1 MYHIP
6 NQTEGSSHQPPNTD
20 QATGLI
26 VSNAD
31 LLTAGRIYL
40 EDRQRKINEEQA
52 RLNMDAMQL
61 AEMARQEAIARLQ
74 AEVASGEEARRKL
87 EALRQGALASSS
99 SANSYQIATY
109 EPTPSTSRIVSA
121 EEEQRSSV
129 NPNANWLRNPNI
141 STTQSVTP
149 SYSPHYQYQYQTQR
163 SYPQGSGQQFI
174 PAQSRPQVP
183 ALAYQHQQR
192 QVYPS
197 QTSTSAQPQQWTQ
210 LRHPPQSVKPSPL
223 LQNQTYSQQPQH
235 SLQRPSSL
243 QISLPAPAT
252 QSQSQLHSLQPQT
265 MKNNHQARGTMQPA
279 LPLRTQTSSPIGQ
292 QSATRESTTLNQA
305 PPSQSKPHTGS
316 VSSVTSASASQ
327 QTSSRPTNPAGWH
340 TNGPIA
346 NLANPPSDTSQTMS
360 SNQTMNAIQTPN
372 ANTNLSSALAKL
384 SRADQKRFSL
394 VKNYSYHWL
403 ARAEV
408 GATEKLLS
416 TDLFIHSLDKSQ
428 VQIGV
433 MVNNNFKPLHF
444 LGWIQALR
452 KVDLFQLQNSVQSA
466 SVRASTATPG
476 VKPTT
481 TASNTT
487 IPGTQAPS
495 ISKETNEHTESLVK
509 ALNSAHEQPSTPIS
523 SLSRKDSSTT
533 ASPRTPADANKKSLA
548 RDVLLALSS
557 VKVKR
562 QREGSGE
569 SDGRAAKRTALLPIP
584 ATQSKV
590 ANSDAL
596 MFSNFP
602 AQAAALNYHPSI
614 IMHPT
619 VHQSPSAITSDQGKI
634 IDQNQQNGTSSSRQ
648 LELSQANVNS
658 VAKPLDNA
666 TQATTVADLG
676 PSRLANLTE
685 SQHIQAI
692 ADSTTTATSSVS
704 QNAPVVPSPMLQ
716 SASTT
721 SPKASGFSEH
731 RARSASHTSHEFDA
745 PPLFLPDTPSPS
757 PSPPPAI
764 NADGD
769 SLGLAD
775 SVTVGNSNFEVL
787 DEHREKS
794 ESRKGQADRKM
805 IAVEIPLAP
814 AWVRR
819 DMSRRMRKVKLS
831 REEADEDEVRSFI
844 VIYDSDEEPEPRR
857 VKDKN
862 SRRSQSSQL
871 AAGEDVET
879 NFFLPTPVRDP
890 QELAVLERSIS
901 RLQDC
906 FCKWGGCEVIL
917 CSTKKLGQ
925 HMRNHVVESQP
936 ADKHGNPILCRI
948 CGKHEAHVP
957 DHVENHAYHTLCCP
971 YEECDESFRSSRKL
985 FQHCLRY
992 HRNDEPLR
1000 ASAEPFVAV
1009 QTESPPDTPPTLPSY
1024 MVVARAVTPHPISIQ
1039 RHQLLGPWVLK
1050 NIMPPVDS
1058 VSLRRYL
1065 KSKHLGRVEVPTT
1078 SDEYEFL
1085 VGRSSH
1091 SCMPSRPAKIRD
1103 FGDLNSKQ
1111 VSQLING
1118 GMSFWQDETEQPT
1131 DFSEPKNSPLLSGMP
1146 VDAGVPSGSSTD
1158 ELLMTGAILK
1168 QEETG

>member
-1 MYHIP
+1 MYYGP
-6 NQTEGSSHQPPNTD
+6 NQTGGSSHQPANTD
-20 QATGLI
+20 QAPGLI

-74 AEVASGEEARRKL
+74 AEVASGEEAKRKL
-87 EALRQGALASSS
+87 EALRQGALVSSS

-109 EPTPSTSRIVSA
+109 EPTPSTTQIVLA

-129 NPNANWLRNPNI
+129 NPNANWLRNSKI

-149 SYSPHYQYQYQTQR
+149 SYSSNYQYQTQR
-163 SYPQGSGQQFI
+163 SYPPGSGQQFI

-183 ALAYQHQQR
+183 ALAHQHQQR

-197 QTSTSAQPQQWTQ
+197 QSSTSAQPQQWTQ
-210 LRHPPQSVKPSPL
+210 LRQPPQSVRPSQL
-223 LQNQTYSQQPQH
+223 LQNQTYSQEPQH
-235 SLQRPSSL
+235 SFQRPSSL

-252 QSQSQLHSLQPQT
+252 QSQSQLHSLQAQT
-265 MKNNHQARGTMQPA
+265 MNNNHQARGTMQSA
-279 LPLRTQTSSPIGQ
+279 LPLQTQTSSPIGQ

-305 PPSQSKPHTGS
+305 PLSQSKPHTGS
-316 VSSVTSASASQ
+316 VSSVTSASTSQ
-327 QTSSRPTNPAGWH
+327 QTSSRPANSAGWH

-346 NLANPPSDTSQTMS
+346 NLANPLSDTSQTMS

-372 ANTNLSSALAKL
+372 AKTNISSALAKL
-384 SRADQKRFSL
+384 SGADQKRFSL
-394 VKNYSYHWL
+394 IQTYAYHWL

-433 MVNNNFKPLHF
+433 MVNDNFKPLHF

-452 KVDLFQLQNSVQSA
+452 KLDLSQLQNSLQSA
-466 SVRASTATPG
+466 SVRTSTATSG

-481 TASNTT
+481 TTSNTT
-487 IPGTQAPS
+487 ISGTQAPS
-495 ISKETNEHTESLVK
+495 ISKGTNEHTESLVK

-523 SLSRKDSSTT
+523 SLSKKDSSTT

-548 RDVLLALSS
+548 RDVLLALGS

-569 SDGRAAKRTALLPIP
+569 SDGRTAKRTALSPIA
-584 ATQSKV
+584 ATQSKA
-590 ANSDAL
+590 ANSDPL

-614 IMHPT
+614 VMHPP
-619 VHQSPSAITSDQGKI
+619 VHQSPLAITSDQGKI
-634 IDQNQQNGTSSSRQ
+634 ADQNQHNGTSASRQ
-648 LELSQANVNS
+648 PESPQANVNA
-658 VAKPLDNA
+658 VVKPLDNA
-666 TQATTVADLG
+666 TQDTAVAG
-676 PSRLANLTE
+676 PSLSRLVNLTE

-692 ADSTTTATSSVS
+692 ADSTTTATPSVS

-716 SASTT
+716 SAPTT
-721 SPKASGFSEH
+721 SPKASGSSER
-731 RARSASHTSHEFDA
+731 RARSASHTSHEFDE

-757 PSPPPAI
+757 PPSAI

-775 SVTVGNSNFEVL
+775 SVIVGDSDYEVL
-787 DEHREKS
+787 DDHREES

-805 IAVEIPLAP
+805 IAVEIPPAP

-819 DMSRRMRKVKLS
+819 DMGRRMRKVKLS
-831 REEADEDEVRSFI
+831 QEEADEDEVRSFI
-844 VIYDSDEEPEPRR
+844 EIYDSDEEPEPRR

-862 SRRSQSSQL
+862 SRRSQSSRL

-879 NFFLPTPVRDP
+879 DFFLPTHVRDP
-890 QELAVLERSIS
+890 QELAVLEMSIT

-906 FCKWGGCEVIL
+906 SCKWGGCEVIL
-917 CSTKKLGQ
+917 CSMKKLGQ
-925 HMRNHVVESQP
+925 HMRNHVIESQQ
-936 ADKHGNPILCRI
+936 ADRHGNPVLCKI

-971 YEECDESFRSSRKL
+971 YEECDESFRSTRKL
-985 FQHCLRY
+985 FQHCLRC
-992 HRNDEPLR
+992 HRNDEPWR
-1000 ASAEPFVAV
+1000 ASAEPLVAV
-1009 QTESPPDTPPTLPSY
+1009 PTESPPDTPSTLPSY

-1065 KSKHLGRVEVPTT
+1065 KAKHLGRVEVPTT
-1078 SDEYEFL
+1078 SDEYDFL

-1118 GMSFWQDETEQPT
+1118 GMSFWQPETEQPPT
-1131 DFSEPKNSPLLSGMP
+1131 DSGEPRNSPLLSELP
-1146 VDAGVPSGSSTD
+1146 VDAGLPSRSSTD
-1158 ELLMTGAILK
+1158 ELLFNGAILK